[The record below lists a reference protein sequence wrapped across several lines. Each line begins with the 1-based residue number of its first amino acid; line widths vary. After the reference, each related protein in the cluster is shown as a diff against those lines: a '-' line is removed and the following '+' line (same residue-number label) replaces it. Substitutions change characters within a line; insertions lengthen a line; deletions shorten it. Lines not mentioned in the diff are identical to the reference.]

1 MSSVLG
7 FLSVAMVCATIFG
20 IAFMIVLAM
29 PQSRMRDVMKNVLVA
44 IACALY
50 AVSPVDFMPEIIFGP
65 LGLID
70 DLGAV
75 IVGINAARQAAS
87 RAA

>member
-1 MSSVLG
+1 
-7 FLSVAMVCATIFG
+7 MVCATIFG